1 MRISRIL
8 APVTAL
14 GPGRRV
20 GLWVQGCDL
29 ACPGCASTDTWNP
42 HAGLELDEA
51 VVADQILTHIL
62 AHKLTGLTVSGGE
75 PFQQPDA
82 LAAVIGAVQEAAPDT
97 DVLAFTGYSAS
108 VARRRSP
115 ELIDRLD
122 ILIAGRYDQR
132 RPTGGP
138 LVASD
143 NQEVTL
149 LTDLGRQRFDQ
160 LTGPRLQVTATDDQL
175 FILGLPDAGD
185 LQRLEDQLSTAGI
198 HLEGV
203 SWRA

>member
-42 HAGLELDEA
+42 YAGTEIHETD
-51 VVADQILTHIL
+51 VANQVLSHVR
-62 AHKLTGLTVSGGE
+62 AHNLTGLTISGGE

-82 LAAVIGAVQEAAPDT
+82 LTVVIDAVKEAAPNT
-97 DVLAFTGYSAS
+97 DVLAFTGYTTA

-115 ELIDRLD
+115 ELINRLD
-122 ILIAGRYDQR
+122 ILIAGRYDQT
-132 RPTGGP
+132 RPSGGP
-138 LVASD
+138 LLASD

-149 LTDLGRQRFDQ
+149 LTELGRQRFTQ
-160 LTGPRLQVTATDDQL
+160 LSGPRLQVTATEDQV
-175 FILGLPDAGD
+175 FILGLPEAGD
-185 LQRLEDQLSTAGI
+185 LQRLEDELRTTGI